1 MYACM
6 YICMNY
12 QFMHHYNYK
21 DQAIPSTPTFGLKL
35 VADINSPG
43 LYLLNNSLVTDEG
56 DIGST
61 IEMTATIIIKVF
73 VIDEVMNYY
82 IIKVGTYLFLIY
94 IIVVYFVHEQEG
106 LFDILSLEMF
116 SCQAIEVSYAF
127 ANQHGVSSYSTVT
140 HLTVP
145 GSKLL

>member
-1 MYACM
+1 
-6 YICMNY
+6 MNY
-12 QFMHHYNYK
+12 QFMHPYNYK
-21 DQAIPSTPTFGLKL
+21 DQAIPSTPTFGLEL

-61 IEMTATIIIKVF
+61 IEMTATIIIKVS

-82 IIKVGTYLFLIY
+82 IIKVSTYLFLIY

-116 SCQAIEVSYAF
+116 SCQAITVSYAF
-127 ANQHGVSSYSTVT
+127 ANQHGVSSYSTAT
-140 HLTVP
+140 YLTVP